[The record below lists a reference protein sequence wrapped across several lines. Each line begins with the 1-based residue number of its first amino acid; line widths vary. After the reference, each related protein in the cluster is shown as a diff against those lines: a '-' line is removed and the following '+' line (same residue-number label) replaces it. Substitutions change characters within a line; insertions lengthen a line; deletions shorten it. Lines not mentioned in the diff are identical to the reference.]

1 MPTDCRSPSYGM
13 RRRWPDYKQPRWRKI
28 AGAYA
33 SSKTKTDSDID
44 AKAEQ
49 HGAGVLSIFE
59 ARDVAR
65 SGLDRTA
72 RKVGPRAAEIAHK
85 A

>member
-1 MPTDCRSPSYGM
+1 MGDRGGARSP
-13 RRRWPDYKQPRWRKI
+13 
-28 AGAYA
+28 GAYA
-33 SSKTKTDSDID
+33 SSKTKTHSDIN

-72 RKVGPRAAEIAHK
+72 RKVGPKAAEIAQK
-85 A
+85 AEEKLAAKGAGAVA